1 MAKDSTGEGEKP
13 DTPAP
18 KKKNPA
24 AELVS
29 DPENLRMMAAN
40 MASHETKGHAGA
52 ALFAFGGVVVLA
64 GALWAVIASATGGA
78 AMSLGPLI
86 MLGAGGLVMSVTGLT
101 RMREGEVA
109 TQLRAALVLSA
120 ERAERA
126 AARAAAAAAAR
137 APKPSERTRL
147 TDKSRPEPKGKKSK
161 KDEEPEDFVR
171 GVIHAALAQDQMLIK
186 SYHLRELH
194 KSLLARISDAEAALQ
209 PDEHVSY
216 VLMAE
221 TINLQTQG
229 LVLTGMRMA
238 IINDNRVEWFYLK
251 DVKNPLA
258 RWKSNSPQCEFSVT
272 IDGKSLEWS
281 NVEPEAAAFHAAKMV
296 DAGVFPL
303 PARHIATHPSPIT
316 VRTPGRYLRGTL
328 TSPSSGS
335 MVPDMSLVEVVLT
348 ANNVVHLV
356 SSGEDLIALPASD
369 EGLRLD
375 TEAIIASE
383 LKTGPLAD
391 STAAKT
397 LLGPMRLRGMP
408 RDEPEGAKPHLVLM
422 ISVDDLV
429 GLVLMTDQAS
439 AERIVA
445 ATKLPP
451 PAEPS
456 TSEGEA
462 PAEAG
467 APAAEAAPTEDVGA
481 MAAAIMAA
489 VAADNSVV
497 SGTAG
502 TATAS
507 PSNPVSAPTG
517 DTGSIVQ
524 ELERVQKL
532 HSDGVLTDEELRSLT
547 RRLVAD
553 DGAA

>member
-40 MASHETKGHAGA
+40 MASHETKSHAGA

-126 AARAAAAAAAR
+126 AARAAAAAAA
-137 APKPSERTRL
+137 AAKPSERTRL

-221 TINLQTQG
+221 TIKLQTQV

-335 MVPDMSLVEVVLT
+335 MVPDMSVVEVVLT

-462 PAEAG
+462 LAEAG

-497 SGTAG
+497 SGNAG
-502 TATAS
+502 ATAVT
-507 PSNPVSAPTG
+507 PVAADPVPAG
-517 DTGSIVQ
+517 DTASLVQ

>member
-1 MAKDSTGEGEKP
+1 
-13 DTPAP
+13 
-18 KKKNPA
+18 
-24 AELVS
+24 
-29 DPENLRMMAAN
+29 
-40 MASHETKGHAGA
+40 
-52 ALFAFGGVVVLA
+52 VLA

-86 MLGAGGLVMSVTGLT
+86 MLGAGGVVMSVTGLT

-126 AARAAAAAAAR
+126 AARAAALAAAA
-137 APKPSERTRL
+137 AKPSERSRL

-161 KDEEPEDFVR
+161 KEEEAEDFER

-221 TINLQTQG
+221 TIKMQTQV

-238 IINDNRVEWFYLK
+238 IINDNRVDWYLLK

-258 RWKSNSPQCEFSVT
+258 RWKSNSPQCELSAI
-272 IDGKSLEWS
+272 IDGKPFEWS

-328 TSPSSGS
+328 TSPSSGN
-335 MVPDMSLVEVVLT
+335 MVSDMSMVEVVLT
-348 ANNVVHLV
+348 ANNVVHVV

-383 LKTGPLAD
+383 LKAGPLAD

-422 ISVDDLV
+422 VSVDDLV

-451 PAEPS
+451 PVEPS
-456 TSEGEA
+456 TPEGEA

-467 APAAEAAPTEDVGA
+467 ALAAGAAPTEDVGA

-497 SGTAG
+497 SGTGG

-507 PSNPVSAPTG
+507 PSNPVPAPTG

>member
-1 MAKDSTGEGEKP
+1 MAKESTGEGEKP
-13 DTPAP
+13 ETPAP
-18 KKKNPA
+18 KKNPA
-24 AELVS
+24 AEFVS

-40 MASHETKGHAGA
+40 MASHETMSHAGA

-86 MLGAGGLVMSVTGLT
+86 MLGAGGVVMSVTGLT

-126 AARAAAAAAAR
+126 AARGAALAAAAA
-137 APKPSERTRL
+137 KPSERSRL
-147 TDKSRPEPKGKKSK
+147 TDKSRPEPKGRKSK
-161 KDEEPEDFVR
+161 KEEEAEDFER

-194 KSLLARISDAEAALQ
+194 KSLLARISEAEAALQ

-221 TINLQTQG
+221 TIKMQTQV

-238 IINDNRVEWFYLK
+238 IINDNRVDWYFLK
-251 DVKNPLA
+251 NVKNPLA
-258 RWKSNSPQCEFSVT
+258 RWKSNSPQCEFSAI
-272 IDGKSLEWS
+272 IDGKPFEWS
-281 NVEPEAAAFHAAKMV
+281 NLEPEAPAFHAAKMV

-335 MVPDMSLVEVVLT
+335 MVPDMSMVEVVLT
-348 ANNVVHLV
+348 ANNVVHVV

-375 TEAIIASE
+375 TEAIIAGE
-383 LKTGPLAD
+383 LKAGPLAD

-422 ISVDDLV
+422 VSVDDLV

-456 TSEGEA
+456 IPEGEA
-462 PAEAG
+462 LAEAG

-497 SGTAG
+497 SGTGG
-502 TATAS
+502 TTTAS
-507 PSNPVSAPTG
+507 PSNPVLTTTG

>member
-1 MAKDSTGEGEKP
+1 MSKDAATGDDKAEA
-13 DTPAP
+13 PAP
-18 KKKNPA
+18 KKKNSA

-40 MASHETKGHAGA
+40 MASHETKSHAGA

-86 MLGAGGLVMSVTGLT
+86 MLGAGGVVMSVTGLT

-126 AARAAAAAAAR
+126 AARAAALAAAA
-137 APKPSERTRL
+137 AKPSERSRL
-147 TDKSRPEPKGKKSK
+147 TDKSRPEPRGKKSK
-161 KDEEPEDFVR
+161 KDEEPDDFER

-194 KSLLARISDAEAALQ
+194 KSLRERISEAEAALQ

-221 TINLQTQG
+221 TLKMQTQV
-229 LVLTGMRMA
+229 LVLTGLRMA
-238 IINDNRVEWFYLK
+238 IINDNRVEWHFLK
-251 DVKNPLA
+251 DVKNPIA
-258 RWKSNSPQCEFSVT
+258 RWKSNSPQCEFST
-272 IDGKSLEWS
+272 IIDGKPLEWS
-281 NVEPEAAAFHAAKMV
+281 NVEPEAAVFHAAKMV

-335 MVPDMSLVEVVLT
+335 MVSDMSMVEVVLT
-348 ANNVVHLV
+348 ANNVVHIV
-356 SSGEDLIALPASD
+356 SSGESLIALPASD
-369 EGLRLD
+369 QGLRLD
-375 TEAIIASE
+375 AEAIIASE

-422 ISVDDLV
+422 VSVDDLV

-451 PAEPS
+451 PVEES
-456 TSEGEA
+456 TPPEGQALSEG
-462 PAEAG
+462 G

-497 SGTAG
+497 SGAAG
-502 TATAS
+502 TTSAPPASTEPIPAGDTAS
-507 PSNPVSAPTG
+507 L
-517 DTGSIVQ
+517 VQ

>member
-40 MASHETKGHAGA
+40 MASHETKSHAGA

-126 AARAAAAAAAR
+126 AARAAAAAAA
-137 APKPSERTRL
+137 AAKPSERTRL

-186 SYHLRELH
+186 SDHLRELH

-221 TINLQTQG
+221 TIKLQTQV

-335 MVPDMSLVEVVLT
+335 MVPDMSVVEVVLT

-462 PAEAG
+462 LAEAG

-497 SGTAG
+497 SGNAG
-502 TATAS
+502 ATAVT
-507 PSNPVSAPTG
+507 PVAADPVPAG
-517 DTGSIVQ
+517 DTASLVQ

>member
-40 MASHETKGHAGA
+40 MASHETKSHAGA

-126 AARAAAAAAAR
+126 AARAAAAAAA
-137 APKPSERTRL
+137 AAKPSERTRL

-194 KSLLARISDAEAALQ
+194 KSRLARISDAEAALQ

-221 TINLQTQG
+221 TIKLQTQV

-335 MVPDMSLVEVVLT
+335 MVPDMSVVEVVLT

-462 PAEAG
+462 LAEAG

-497 SGTAG
+497 SGNAG
-502 TATAS
+502 ATAVT
-507 PSNPVSAPTG
+507 PVAADPVPAG
-517 DTGSIVQ
+517 DTASLVQ